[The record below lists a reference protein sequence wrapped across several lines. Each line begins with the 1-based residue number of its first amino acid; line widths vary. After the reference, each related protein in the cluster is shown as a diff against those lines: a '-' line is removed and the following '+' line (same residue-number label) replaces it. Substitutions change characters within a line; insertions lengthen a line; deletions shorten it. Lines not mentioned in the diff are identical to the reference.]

1 LKYFETIGS
10 EGGLLALF
18 VDNQIKQ
25 KSEILLLDLFID
37 GQVLIHGVVDLHI
50 GLVAHIDSGSYR
62 GSRNTPEKDSI
73 QYMASMRKQYDG
85 MTSSW
90 H

>member
-1 LKYFETIGS
+1 LITKIKY
-10 EGGLLALF
+10 
-18 VDNQIKQ
+18 
-25 KSEILLLDLFID
+25 KSRILLLDLFID
-37 GQVLIHGVVDLHI
+37 GEVLVLGVVDLHI

-73 QYMASMRKQYDG
+73 KYMASMRKQYDG

-90 H
+90 Y